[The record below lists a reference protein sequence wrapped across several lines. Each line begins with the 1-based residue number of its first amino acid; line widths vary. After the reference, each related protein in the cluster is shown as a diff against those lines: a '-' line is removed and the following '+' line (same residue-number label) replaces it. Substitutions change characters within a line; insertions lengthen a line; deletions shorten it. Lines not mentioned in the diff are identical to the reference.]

1 MKIEDDSSDIFKESI
16 TDDVQSSEGESCE
29 DNLSEY
35 EEKPKRKKYLKKSKK
50 INKTDKTD
58 IVNDENVNFS
68 QDNLIPFTS
77 KETLL
82 SDDGVDILLDIY
94 GIQSI
99 VKDEEDFSFLLEA
112 LKTVESA
119 EIDDIALWAWRKK
132 EIKTSNVDGYPVITR
147 LPKDKGYNRI
157 NKSGSARTEGYFTI
171 TDTEKSLYLPLRNK
185 AIIPTEPSTTSIS
198 SRMNRINNRR
208 LAVGIEM
215 QKKISSSETDILRF
229 NALKARKKQLK
240 FSKSPIHNWGLYAM
254 EHIDMG
260 DMVIE
265 YVGEIVRQTVADI
278 RERQYERQGIGS
290 SYLFRI
296 DDDTVVDATKKGNIA
311 RFINHSCDPSC
322 TAKIIRVEGEKKI
335 VIYAHRDIEKGE
347 EITYDYKFPIEDVKI
362 PCLCGAKACR
372 GTLN

>member
-1 MKIEDDSSDIFKESI
+1 MDIQVICKKNKFKYI
-16 TDDVQSSEGESCE
+16 
-29 DNLSEY
+29 L
-35 EEKPKRKKYLKKSKK
+35 
-50 INKTDKTD
+50 IN
-58 IVNDENVNFS
+58 I
-68 QDNLIPFTS
+68 I
-77 KETLL
+77 
-82 SDDGVDILLDIY
+82 
-94 GIQSI
+94 
-99 VKDEEDFSFLLEA
+99 
-112 LKTVESA
+112 
-119 EIDDIALWAWRKK
+119 
-132 EIKTSNVDGYPVITR
+132 VITR

-278 RERQYERQGIGS
+278 RERYGQLEQ
-290 SYLFRI
+290 RI
-296 DDDTVVDATKKGNIA
+296 YFNKILDNMNVKEL
-311 RFINHSCDPSC
+311 DP
-322 TAKIIRVEGEKKI
+322 
-335 VIYAHRDIEKGE
+335 VIYLELMM
-347 EITYDYKFPIEDVKI
+347 TQ
-362 PCLCGAKACR
+362 L
-372 GTLN
+372 